1 MNNKTVN
8 SLESCLNI
16 LARIASTKALVALK
30 DGFIL
35 TMPAT
40 LIGSL
45 FLLAANLPVAGYQDF
60 MASLFGERW
69 DSGINKVV
77 GSTFDI
83 IAIISVLGISYH
95 YAKNERVD
103 GISNA
108 ITALISFLIVS
119 SSSVSAP
126 GGEEIEAVIPKLW
139 TGGQGV
145 ITAIIISLLSS
156 VIFCFF
162 VKRKITIKMPAGVPD
177 GVANAFIA
185 VIPGFVIMLLSMMAF
200 CVFNAM
206 NTTLTEFIFTG
217 LQTPMQMLTDTW
229 IGAVIMVFLC
239 ALLFWMGLHGP
250 NIVMGPILPV
260 LTANSL
266 ANAQLA
272 AAGTLSISA
281 GAYIMTPQVLDYFVK
296 AGGTGVTIGLLI
308 AALLRAKSKQMKD
321 ISRLA
326 LLPGLFN
333 INEPIIFGL
342 PIVYNFIMIVP
353 FLCVPIVTLTVIYMA
368 IASGF
373 LPPFTAIQVPWTM
386 PPILSGFILQGYKG
400 VIVQMVVIIV
410 SVLIYYPFMVIQDR
424 IYLEKE
430 KNQQSKG

>member
-1 MNNKTVN
+1 MNNKAVAR
-8 SLESCLNI
+8 LEGCLNI
-16 LARIASTKALVALK
+16 IARIASTKALVALK
-30 DGFIL
+30 DGFVL

-45 FLLAANLPVAGYQDF
+45 FLLAANLPVAGYHDF
-60 MASLFGERW
+60 MISLFGERW
-69 DSGINKVV
+69 DAGINKVV

-95 YAKNERVD
+95 YARNERVD

-108 ITALISFLIVS
+108 ITALISFLIVTA
-119 SSSVSAP
+119 SSVGAP
-126 GGEEIEAVIPKLW
+126 DGEKIESVIPKLW

-145 ITAIIISLLSS
+145 ITAIIISLVSS
-156 VIFCFF
+156 AIFCYF
-162 VKRKITIKMPAGVPD
+162 VKRKITIKMPAGVPE

-185 VIPGFVIMLLSMMAF
+185 VIPGFVIILLSMLTYCF
-200 CVFNAM
+200 FSTM
-206 NTTLTEFIFTG
+206 NTTLTEYIFTG
-217 LQTPMQMLTDTW
+217 LQTPMQTLTDTW

-250 NIVMGPILPV
+250 NIVMGPILPI

-272 AAGTLSISA
+272 AAGTLTLSA

-296 AGGTGVTIGLLI
+296 TGGTGVTIGLLI

-333 INEPIIFGL
+333 INEPVIFGL
-342 PIVYNFIMIVP
+342 PIVYNFIMVIP
-353 FLCVPIVTLTVIYMA
+353 FLCVPVITLTIIYAA
-368 IASGF
+368 IATGF

-386 PPILSGFILQGYKG
+386 PPVLSGFILQGYKG
-400 VIVQMVVIIV
+400 VIVQILIIIV
-410 SVLIYYPFMVIQDR
+410 SVLIYYPFMVIQDKL
-424 IYLEKE
+424 YLEKE
-430 KNQQSKG
+430 KAQQDKD